1 MLIGRLSHLPRIALA
16 AMWIVLL
23 SSPAHAVSGATA
35 GKQAS
40 PWEVINVNMKDSLA
54 AYRKG
59 ENETAYMLAATAYL
73 DGFELLEDQLKEVDY
88 DLMKTIEQGMA
99 QMRNLM
105 RQGAPLNVV
114 ENQNTFVE
122 NLLGQARDALE
133 PEKGK
138 Q

>member
-1 MLIGRLSHLPRIALA
+1 MLIGRLSRLPRVALMA
-16 AMWIVLL
+16 TWIVLL
-23 SSPAHAVSGATA
+23 SSPAHAVSGATT

-40 PWEVINVNMKDSLA
+40 PWEVIDVNMKESLA

-59 ENETAYMLAATAYL
+59 ENETAYLLAATAYL

-122 NLLGQARDALE
+122 NLLGQAREALT
-133 PEKGK
+133 PETGK